1 MDNNV
6 TSAGQSNQAINDNHR
21 CSQCKK
27 DHAKCVDHETDWRC
41 RLCVKK
47 GRSCSARIRAGSE
60 TTSSGNGS
68 EFTATIFAILGLLN
82 LCQLQCDK
90 IYSII
95 YPFPCVNPFD
105 LTSAFLSQSWALSS
119 SLRSVAS
126 AIRIQNSVFGF
137 ISQHVLMSQYA
148 IWTGVFFRQLHQNLA
163 YHPHRSAEAIST
175 ANAADIYSCVR
186 HILNP
191 SQGANF
197 PYQPHQ
203 SSLHQ
208 RIERYRK
215 TEWNVNHFLQSR
227 YIGVALAS
235 VAQLSAV
242 VQLKSSFP
250 ACHIAYWNGDKQAA
264 VELWKQT
271 SCDIDI
277 LGRTFAHVVAE
288 AGDLKMMQEIYAIC
302 PRALRYAGADLRGL
316 TVFALT
322 IARGSPECCNF
333 MLEIRPDV
341 PSVTEAGPR
350 LLDLALASGNK
361 EIVDRLIEFNF
372 ASPPFTQNMVKAIE
386 LGRADLGSSFLQWLN
401 RAPYA
406 SQLEIQ
412 NLARLAA
419 TVAEEL
425 GQRAEFAQGQGW
437 HGSETDLRTRHG
449 MMVGLWCDLQ
459 NIRVVPAVVQDATRS
474 LTTMQIPDDDGLL

>member
-1 MDNNV
+1 MDNV
-6 TSAGQSNQAINDNHR
+6 TSAGQSSQVINDNHR
-21 CSQCKK
+21 CSHCKK
-27 DHAKCVDHETDWRC
+27 DHAKCEDHETDWRC
-41 RLCVKK
+41 KLCVKK
-47 GRSCSARIRAGSE
+47 GRSCTVRRRAGSE

-68 EFTATIFAILGLLN
+68 EFTATILAILGLLN

-126 AIRIQNSVFGF
+126 AIRIQNSAFGF

-148 IWTGVFFRQLHQNLA
+148 IWTGIFFHQLHQNLA

-175 ANAADIYSCVR
+175 ANAEDISSCVQ

-203 SSLHQ
+203 SALYQ

-215 TEWNVNHFLQSR
+215 TDWNVKHFLQSR
-227 YIGVALAS
+227 CIEMALAF
-235 VAQLSAV
+235 VAEFSAV
-242 VQLKSSFP
+242 VQLNSHFP

-264 VELWKQT
+264 FELWKQT
-271 SCDIDI
+271 PCDIDI
-277 LGRTFAHVVAE
+277 LGRTFAHIVAE
-288 AGDLKMMQEIYAIC
+288 AGDLRMMQEVYAIC
-302 PRALRYAGADLRGL
+302 PGALRHAGADLRGL

-341 PSVTEAGPR
+341 PSDTAAGPR

-361 EIVDRLIEFNF
+361 KIVDRLIEFNF

-386 LGRADLGSSFLQWLN
+386 LGRADLGSSFLPWLN

-406 SQLEIQ
+406 SQSEIQ

-419 TVAEEL
+419 TKAKELHRSVGDARGKGWHERVEEL
-425 GQRAEFAQGQGW
+425 
-437 HGSETDLRTRHG
+437 HSRHEI
-449 MMVGLWCDLQ
+449 MVRLQYDLQ
-459 NIRVVPAVVQDATRS
+459 HIRVTPAVVRDATCS
-474 LTTMQIPDDDGLL
+474 LTVMRIPDDIEL